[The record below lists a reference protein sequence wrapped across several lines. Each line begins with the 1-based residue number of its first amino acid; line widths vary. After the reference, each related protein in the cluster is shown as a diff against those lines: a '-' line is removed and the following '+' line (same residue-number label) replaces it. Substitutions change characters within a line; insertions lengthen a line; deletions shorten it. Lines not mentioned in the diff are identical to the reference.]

1 MKDLITEWNAQPNLN
16 TVIYIT
22 SVETPLGIMW
32 AGATKEGILFVEFDD
47 RIHLEREIHKLGKLF
62 NAKYILDKNHSHLK
76 QLKEEL
82 TSYFDQSLIGFT
94 VPLVLTGTDFQQK
107 VYKSLQE
114 IPYGKTLTYKEQ
126 AIKLGDVKAIRAVA
140 TANGMN
146 KHALVIPC
154 HRIIGSDGSLVGY
167 AGGLWRKKALLQL
180 ENALHQNQLTL
191 L

>member
-1 MKDLITEWNAQPNLN
+1 MESLIAKWNVQPNLN

-22 SVETPLGIMW
+22 NIETPLGIMW
-32 AGATKEGILFVEFDD
+32 AGATKKGILFVEFDD
-47 RIHLEREIHKLGKLF
+47 RIHFEKELHKLGKLF
-62 NAKYILDKNHSHLK
+62 NAKYILDENQTHLK

-82 TSYFDQSLIGFT
+82 TSYFNQSLTEFT

-114 IPYGKTLTYKEQ
+114 IPYGKTMTYKKQ